1 MMVNVVKSADCK
13 SVASAIGVRFPAFAL
28 NHSNPNRMTENEKQ
42 NLKISLQLKDEE
54 ITRQIVK
61 RKLAEQT
68 RNWTIILVVVIHI
81 LIWVL

>member
-1 MMVNVVKSADCK
+1 
-13 SVASAIGVRFPAFAL
+13 
-28 NHSNPNRMTENEKQ
+28 MTENEKR
-42 NLKISLQLKDEE
+42 NVKISLQLKDEE
-54 ITRQIVK
+54 ISRQIAK

>member
-1 MMVNVVKSADCK
+1 MNT
-13 SVASAIGVRFPAFAL
+13 
-28 NHSNPNRMTENEKQ
+28 TEQSLRKF
-42 NLKISLQLKDEE
+42 LQLKDEE
-54 ITRQIVK
+54 IARQIAK

>member
-1 MMVNVVKSADCK
+1 
-13 SVASAIGVRFPAFAL
+13 
-28 NHSNPNRMTENEKQ
+28 MTENEKRNIQ
-42 NLKISLQLKDEE
+42 ISLQLKDEE
-54 ITRQIVK
+54 IARQIAK

>member
-1 MMVNVVKSADCK
+1 
-13 SVASAIGVRFPAFAL
+13 
-28 NHSNPNRMTENEKQ
+28 MTENEKR
-42 NLKISLQLKDEE
+42 NVKISLMLKDEE
-54 ITRQIVK
+54 IDRQIAK

>member
-1 MMVNVVKSADCK
+1 
-13 SVASAIGVRFPAFAL
+13 
-28 NHSNPNRMTENEKQ
+28 MTGNEKQ
-42 NLKISLQLKDEE
+42 NVRISLILKDEE
-54 ITRQIVK
+54 IARQIAK

>member
-1 MMVNVVKSADCK
+1 
-13 SVASAIGVRFPAFAL
+13 VRTRPNTGAL
-28 NHSNPNRMTENEKQ
+28 LTLNPNRMTENEKR
-42 NLKISLQLKDEE
+42 NVKISLMLKDEE
-54 ITRQIVK
+54 IARQIAK

>member
-13 SVASAIGVRFPAFAL
+13 SVASAIGVRFPTFAL
-28 NHSNPNRMTENEKQ
+28 TLNPNHMAEQEKANYELALQ
-42 NLKISLQLKDEE
+42 IKDIEIS
-54 ITRQIVK
+54 RQIAK

-68 RNWTIILVVVIHI
+68 RNWTIIIVVVIHI

>member
-1 MMVNVVKSADCK
+1 
-13 SVASAIGVRFPAFAL
+13 
-28 NHSNPNRMTENEKQ
+28 MTENEKR
-42 NLKISLQLKDEE
+42 NLRISLMLKDEE
-54 ITRQIVK
+54 IARQIAK

>member
-1 MMVNVVKSADCK
+1 
-13 SVASAIGVRFPAFAL
+13 
-28 NHSNPNRMTENEKQ
+28 MTENEKR

-54 ITRQIVK
+54 IARQIVK